1 MVAELGYIGLV
12 EVSTVRKLT
21 GEEQQGLWRTKKM
34 RLDHKNDSMNQGH
47 RLAEH
52 ARQSKTQPRENLP
65 FETWHKTQQ
74 HNPMITTI
82 LTWTSLT
89 LTKATAKDEAMEK
102 H

>member
-1 MVAELGYIGLV
+1 
-12 EVSTVRKLT
+12 
-21 GEEQQGLWRTKKM
+21 M

-65 FETWHKTQQ
+65 IETWHETQQ
-74 HNPMITTI
+74 HNPTIATIT
-82 LTWTSLT
+82 TWTSLT